1 MIIKSDLE
9 LCKKDIQACVGRKV
23 KLKTNGGR
31 KRTII
36 HQGVIE
42 SCYPNVFI
50 VRGVRENHDTPE
62 TVSFSYVDVLTQTVE
77 IAVEPLA
84 YAEEEIEQDVVAVSV
99 PAVS

>member
-36 HQGVIE
+36 HQGVVE
-42 SCYPNVFI
+42 SCYPNVFT

-62 TVSFSYVDVLTQTVE
+62 TISYSYVDVLTQTVE
-77 IAVEPLA
+77 VAVEPLPQTE
-84 YAEEEIEQDVVAVSV
+84 AETEPAEAVA
-99 PAVS
+99 AV